1 MQEYT
6 KSKLGLINWKLVL
19 MRILVNGMAIA
30 LTVIILPGLRVVDYH
45 VGTFLLMGAAYGLL
59 NVLVKPIIQF
69 LTLSFLF
76 VTYGLVI
83 VFINSVMLVLLGLL
97 FPSLELTS
105 GLVGLVLGGTVL
117 AFFGLLLES
126 IFGLTPPLIDD
137 APATASLESHSEL
150 RSPAASS

>member
-1 MQEYT
+1 MEKYT
-6 KSKLGLINWKLVL
+6 KSKLGRINWKLVL
-19 MRILVNGMAIA
+19 MRILVNGLAIA
-30 LTVIILPGLRVVDYH
+30 LTVFFLPGLRVVDLH

-59 NVLVKPIIQF
+59 NAFVKPIIQF

-83 VFINSVMLVLLGLL
+83 VLINSIMLVLLGFL

-105 GLVGLVLGGTVL
+105 GLPGLVIGSTLL
-117 AFFGLLLES
+117 AFFALLLES

-137 APATASLESHSEL
+137 APATASLECHSEPG
-150 RSPAASS
+150 SVPPTS